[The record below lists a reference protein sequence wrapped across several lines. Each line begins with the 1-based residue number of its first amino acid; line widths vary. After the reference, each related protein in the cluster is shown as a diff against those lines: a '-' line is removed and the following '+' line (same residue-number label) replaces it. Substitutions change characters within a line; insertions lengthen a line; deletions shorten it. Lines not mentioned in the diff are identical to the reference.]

1 MGFWWIVGSGG
12 MVGMVRRG
20 GGYWVVWFFLIGL
33 VGICWVFFF
42 FSFLNL
48 DFWFQW
54 DFGGQW
60 VMVVWW
66 AWWWCGRDWVV
77 WLLRERH
84 RGKDINERK
93 RSDR

>member
-12 MVGMVRRG
+12 MVGMVRCG
-20 GGYWVVWFFLIGL
+20 GGDWVVWFFLIGL
-33 VGICWVFFF
+33 VCICWVFF

-48 DFWFQW
+48 DFWFRW

-60 VMVVWW
+60 VMGVWL

-84 RGKDINERK
+84 RGKDRNERK

>member
-1 MGFWWIVGSGG
+1 MGSGG
-12 MVGMVRRG
+12 MVGMVRHG
-20 GGYWVVWFFLIGL
+20 GGDWVVWFFLM
-33 VGICWVFFF
+33 VWWVFAKLFFF
-42 FSFLNL
+42 FFFNL
-48 DFWFQW
+48 DFWFRW

-84 RGKDINERK
+84 RGKDRNERK